1 LKNLRYSV
9 EAATDSVR
17 ERVGETIER
26 LAPGTGVGSRI
37 RLHRDSS
44 GKALTG
50 VGASNRSGDEH
61 EHDHDDHADNR
72 HFPLVVL
79 PGMPARALPK
89 FQKLPL
95 RWLAVPVV
103 DIMDQHKRN
112 LSKSHPGQ
120 VLFVPAPSL
129 EEIEKYENKEGDIWK
144 QKCSEDTAL
153 NVRDVKSRDRHR
165 IEGEMR
171 KYYQDKAPSPD
182 DRQWMP
188 FSSPLPP
195 AVGSKIFSVDRIH
208 PNDQGYDFW
217 GRYIGNSIY
226 DEWQKKQ
233 KQL

>member
-1 LKNLRYSV
+1 
-9 EAATDSVR
+9 
-17 ERVGETIER
+17 
-26 LAPGTGVGSRI
+26 
-37 RLHRDSS
+37 
-44 GKALTG
+44 
-50 VGASNRSGDEH
+50 VGASHRSGEEHEH
-61 EHDHDDHADNR
+61 EHDDHAENR

-112 LSKSHPGQ
+112 LAKSHPGQ

-129 EEIEKYENKEGDIWK
+129 GEIEKYENQEGDIWK

-171 KYYQDKAPSPD
+171 KYYTDKAPSPD
-182 DRQWMP
+182 DRSGWMP
-188 FSSPLPP
+188 FSSTLPP
-195 AVGSKIFSVDRIH
+195 APGSKIFSIDRIH

-217 GRYIGNSIY
+217 GRYIANTIY